1 MTPAGARPAPAAGL
15 LQRRGF
21 PLLWA
26 SLGLNAFLAALCLS
40 HLLHGG
46 LGPAAPAAAQAPI
59 ARIVGA
65 LRPDDA
71 ARFRAALD
79 ARRGAIT
86 PARAAVS
93 DAQARLAAAIRRTPF
108 DPPGVRAALADWQ
121 ASWQAFVV
129 SFNAAVLAGLAD
141 LSDDGRARFADASL
155 AEDARHVAAQ
165 QSYLEHGR

>member
-1 MTPAGARPAPAAGL
+1 MMPASARPAPVAGVL
-15 LQRRGF
+15 GRRGF
-21 PLLWA
+21 PLLWV

-46 LGPAAPAAAQAPI
+46 LGPAAQAPI

>member
-1 MTPAGARPAPAAGL
+1 MNQAQARPAPSVLG
-15 LQRRGF
+15 RRGF

-26 SLGLNAFLAALCLS
+26 SLGLNAFLAAVCLS
-40 HLLHGG
+40 RLLHGG
-46 LGPAAPAAAQAPI
+46 IGPAEPAAAQAPI

-93 DAQARLAAAIRRTPF
+93 DAQARLAEAIRRTPF
-108 DPPGVRAALADWQ
+108 DPPGVRSALADWQ
-121 ASWQAFVV
+121 ANWQIFVV
-129 SFNAAVLAGLAD
+129 SFNAAVLAGLAE

-165 QSYLEHGR
+165 RSYLEHGR